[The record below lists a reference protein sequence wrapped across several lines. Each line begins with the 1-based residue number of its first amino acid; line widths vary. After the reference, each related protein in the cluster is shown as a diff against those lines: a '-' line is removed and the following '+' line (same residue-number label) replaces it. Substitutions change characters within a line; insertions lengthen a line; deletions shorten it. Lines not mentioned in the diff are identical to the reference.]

1 MANRYWAGPKAP
13 EKEVR
18 EALMKAAVDITD
30 NRFTVTFE
38 SDDTGKH
45 ACLYIERNPD
55 DTCGFDERMDT
66 KFMGWRVIHMNVP
79 DGYIPV
85 FFNEDGSKTTT
96 KRVDDDY

>member
-45 ACLYIERNPD
+45 AVVYIERNPD
-55 DTCGFDERMDT
+55 DTRGFDERIDG
-66 KFMGWRVIHMNVP
+66 KFMGWRVLHMNVP
-79 DGYIPV
+79 NGYIPA
-85 FFNEDGSKTTT
+85 FFNEDGTKSST
-96 KRVDDDY
+96 KRADDDY